1 MMRAKTALSSSCSG
15 MNAFCPID
23 STMIFTGCQLSS
35 LTRFGIWLNRLI
47 ALMVIS
53 ISIYLGIEYPIN
65 AYDLDRFQL
74 RLLASEVGFLSN
86 IIFIVHIYRNRM
98 VLQGQINKMS
108 QSLQSC
114 QWNRLRR
121 FSYIITLL
129 VFSQMIRVAIG
140 YSFLELYWHKGV
152 YFVIYCFLD
161 IMTATGN
168 FFKGTAVYLFIVKL
182 ITLWEES
189 YFDRVKFRLKKK
201 LHESNP
207 REFLIKLCK
216 ERRSMNQD
224 KEELIDCLRF
234 LPVIWFLHLFLMTS
248 GVIVFAQREEKK
260 DILLDV
266 LTDGLT
272 IASECIVLIILMVY
286 VDQCNDLVK
295 KSSQSICD
303 VFTQDTRYFSVD
315 SGVLEFHKRCND
327 FEFSVWSMFTL
338 NKRLLVGFVGSLLTF
353 TTLFIQIA
361 GGI

>member
-1 MMRAKTALSSSCSG
+1 MMRKKAALTSSCSG
-15 MNAFCPID
+15 MDAFRPID
-23 STMIFTGCQLSS
+23 SVMILTGCQLSP

-53 ISIYLGIEYPIN
+53 ISIYLAIEYPVN
-65 AYDLDRFQL
+65 AYDLARFQL

-86 IIFIVHIYRNRM
+86 MIFIIHIYRNRI

-108 QSLQSC
+108 QSLQSFQC
-114 QWNRLRR
+114 NRLRR

-129 VFSQMIRVAIG
+129 VLSQIIRVAIG
-140 YSFLELYWHKGV
+140 YSFLESYWHKGV
-152 YFVIYCFLD
+152 FLIIYCFLD

-168 FFKGTAVYLFIVKL
+168 FFKATAVYLFIVKL
-182 ITLWEES
+182 MTLWEES
-189 YFDRVKFRLKKK
+189 YFDRVKFKLKKK
-201 LHESNP
+201 QHESNP
-207 REFLIKLCK
+207 REFLMKLCK

-234 LPVIWFLHLFLMTS
+234 LPVFWFLHLFLMTS

-272 IASECIVLIILMVY
+272 IGSECIVLIILMIY
-286 VDQCNDLVK
+286 VDKCNDLVK

-303 VFTQDTRYFSVD
+303 VFTQDSRYFSIDPAVR
-315 SGVLEFHKRCND
+315 EFDRRCND